1 MKLRLTQP
9 GFTRYTGQMG
19 VIQFEDGLST
29 TDVLPIDAIRMA
41 AVMLCLWEDGS
52 SPSIAQS
59 ILDNADTAAPM
70 FEKAEPTPASASA
83 PESTTDA
90 KPECQLDT
98 QSGTQSD
105 QQSGQQSEPPAVTY
119 TEDQLAAIADKE
131 GIKGLRVIGD
141 ALGIKANSIK
151 DMIAAILAHAG
162 AKVA

>member
-9 GFTRYTGQMG
+9 GFSHYTGQMG

-29 TDVLPIDAIRMA
+29 MDVLPIDAIRMA

-70 FEKAEPTPASASA
+70 LDAVQPSPASESAPA

-105 QQSGQQSEPPAVTY
+105 QQSEPPAATY

-162 AKVA
+162 AKA